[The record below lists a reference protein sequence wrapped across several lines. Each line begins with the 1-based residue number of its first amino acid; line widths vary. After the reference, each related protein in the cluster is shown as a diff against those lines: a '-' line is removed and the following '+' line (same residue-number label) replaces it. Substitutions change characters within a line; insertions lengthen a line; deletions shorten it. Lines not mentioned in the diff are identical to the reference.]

1 MDEVKRVVAV
11 DVGGTKVAA
20 ALVTLTD
27 ACEPAIEH
35 FGKAPT
41 EAKLGGA
48 HVLEVIVG
56 QVERVLGEAGADGV
70 CGIGVSTGG
79 VVDPLAGDITYA
91 NDMMPGWGGTHL
103 GAELEA
109 RFGLKARV
117 MNDVHAH
124 ALGEAR
130 WGAGRGAESVF
141 VCAVGTGIGGAFVER
156 GHLLLGAHGAAT
168 NIGHVTCADARGIPC
183 QCGAVGHV
191 ETIAA
196 GPGILE
202 RYLELGGAKVDE
214 KGAPVD
220 GAYISRAAEA
230 GDEAA
235 AAAETRSG
243 RALGEVLG
251 NMVNLFD
258 PECVVLSGSVAKCG
272 PVWHRALKSGWEG
285 AVMPPQAHT
294 PIRDGQLGDNAPLV
308 GAAENL
314 VRSAYVGLE

>member
-1 MDEVKRVVAV
+1 MDELKRAVAV

-20 ALVTLTD
+20 ALVTLSD
-27 ACEPAIEH
+27 AGEPAIEH
-35 FGKAPT
+35 YGKAPT
-41 EAKLGGA
+41 EAKLGGR

-56 QVERVLGEAGADGV
+56 QVERVLREADCAV

-79 VVDPLAGDITYA
+79 VVEPLTGDITYA

-117 MNDVHAH
+117 MNDVHA
-124 ALGEAR
+124 
-130 WGAGRGAESVF
+130 
-141 VCAVGTGIGGAFVER
+141 
-156 GHLLLGAHGAAT
+156 
-168 NIGHVTCADARGIPC
+168 
-183 QCGAVGHV
+183 
-191 ETIAA
+191 
-196 GPGILE
+196 
-202 RYLELGGAKVDE
+202 
-214 KGAPVD
+214 
-220 GAYISRAAEA
+220 
-230 GDEAA
+230 
-235 AAAETRSG
+235 

-272 PVWHRALKSGWEG
+272 PVWHRALKSGWDG